1 MPGAH
6 CCKNFRHVF
15 PDSTTPP
22 ESTTA
27 VFCREI
33 SGLNVPHALSAEV
46 KNSDTGNTAGS
57 ESLFRDLEASLRP
70 RAPLPHRDD
79 VTDYGCSEPL
89 PGSLAL
95 LGLGLA
101 MLGLSRR
108 RLH

>member
-57 ESLFRDLEASLRP
+57 ESLFRDLEASLRVHP
-70 RAPLPHRDD
+70 PFRPFRADRDE
-79 VTDYGCSEPL
+79 VTHATAWRL
-89 PGSLAL
+89 W
-95 LGLGLA
+95 
-101 MLGLSRR
+101 RR
-108 RLH
+108 